1 MKKYCNSSQKQY
13 CWVVLR
19 VDKLS
24 QGNTT
29 MIILQGDKL
38 SQENVFS
45 FIYFITTQSMKKYCS
60 SSQKQYCRVVVRA
73 DKLSQDNTTI
83 VDVSKAAVRFVPDQR
98 VSPVKWKEILVPM
111 GQYARPTPL

>member
-1 MKKYCNSSQKQY
+1 MKKYCN
-13 CWVVLR
+13 
-19 VDKLS
+19 
-24 QGNTT
+24 
-29 MIILQGDKL
+29 
-38 SQENVFS
+38 
-45 FIYFITTQSMKKYCS
+45 